1 MAIHD
6 LQEMCSASGDGKC
19 AFPTFI
25 AHFIFLSEN
34 KNVAR
39 KYVLREFGCGRTDC
53 EDTT

>member
-25 AHFIFLSEN
+25 AYFIFLSGN
-34 KNVAR
+34 KNIAR
-39 KYVLREFGCGRTDC
+39 KYLELST
-53 EDTT
+53 